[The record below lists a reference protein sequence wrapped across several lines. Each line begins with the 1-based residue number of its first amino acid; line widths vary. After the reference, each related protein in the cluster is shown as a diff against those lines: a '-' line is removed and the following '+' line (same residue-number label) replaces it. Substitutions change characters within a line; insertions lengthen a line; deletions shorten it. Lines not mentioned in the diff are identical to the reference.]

1 MIKLSFDQ
9 NDPPNRKS
17 FWPKHSLITHILFEL
32 CLNRNLALCIFF
44 AHSLSAFLSI
54 SKTFISFLNFHF
66 PFCTNRNVILDLF
79 QVFFHNYYPW
89 LLPDQHFFYNWVK
102 WCCKKV
108 KVVVLFWYSFRSENN
123 LIHYWSIKFI
133 LKIENSCFF
142 EGPAEISYAIMKTM
156 MLKQWIRLT
165 FWPLRTSRLSRYI
178 EGNWCVV

>member
-1 MIKLSFDQ
+1 MEVLRGQQIKLI
-9 NDPPNRKS
+9 PNLIFYLFLRLLFL
-17 FWPKHSLITHILFEL
+17 FW
-32 CLNRNLALCIFF
+32 
-44 AHSLSAFLSI
+44 
-54 SKTFISFLNFHF
+54 TFISLFAQIAMWSWIYSKFF
-66 PFCTNRNVILDLF
+66 FIIITLD
-79 QVFFHNYYPW
+79 YYRTSI
-89 LLPDQHFFYNWVK
+89 FFYNWVK

-165 FWPLRTSRLSRYI
+165 FWPFRTSRLSRYI
-178 EGNWCVV
+178 DGNWCVV